1 MSIYDQI
8 ADDVAEIIADRDG
21 FFVPHNV
28 NGEQMPAALHSVNTA
43 NRSGIV
49 SNIEYG
55 VDVVCIVGE
64 SDFGDMPA
72 PGSVFCVDNEE
83 FRVASSNRVGGHMIR
98 IALTRPE
105 V

>member
-8 ADDVAEIIADRDG
+8 ADDVAEIVADRDG
-21 FFVPHNV
+21 FFVSHV
-28 NGEQMPAALHSVNTA
+28 INGKTMAAAIHSVNTA
-43 NRSGIV
+43 HRSGLV

-55 VDVVCIVGE
+55 VDIVCIMRE
-64 SDFGDMPA
+64 HDFGDMPA
-72 PGSVFCVDNEE
+72 PGSVFYVDDEE
-83 FRVASSNRVGGHMIR
+83 FRVASSNRIGGHLIR